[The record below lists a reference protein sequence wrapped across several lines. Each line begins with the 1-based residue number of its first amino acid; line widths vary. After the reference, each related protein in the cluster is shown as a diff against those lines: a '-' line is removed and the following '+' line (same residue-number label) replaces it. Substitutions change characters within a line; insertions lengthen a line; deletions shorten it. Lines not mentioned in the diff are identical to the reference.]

1 MKRKIIITFVLLF
14 SLYIL
19 SGCAGNSVTRV
30 WNENPS
36 DPEQVYGAVALSG
49 FDPTDLEVVTGIQI
63 PLSGHWIG
71 DGMGVYT
78 VVEINGKETSKLL
91 KRSLWTVAVISEGL
105 VEYYPAVIN
114 RFGTMLTVIGTG
126 KDKGY
131 FEGKSIYILSGSRK
145 FAYILGKQ
153 IIPIKVDDIISD
165 NKKKE
170 ELLKNHP
177 SIIRKEIM
185 INLSVKTEQGKR
197 FFENL
202 KKQFSNPVIIDGHEV
217 LTSADTETIK
227 SATGMLNHS
236 TVAQRI
242 VAAFDARISLQS
254 AVLPWYE
261 AARLML
267 VIGIAAFDET
277 LQGNFLEAKVTGYQ
291 AGEVLGIY
299 LDACQKELDG
309 ALDENIYLKRLLRK

>member
-1 MKRKIIITFVLLF
+1 MKRKIIIIFAMLF
-14 SLYIL
+14 ALYIL

-36 DPEQVYGAVALSG
+36 DPEQVYEAVTLKG
-49 FDPTDLEVVTGIQI
+49 FDPTNLEVVTGIQI

-78 VVEINGKETSKLL
+78 VIEINGKETRKLL
-91 KRSLWTVAVISEGL
+91 KRSTWTARIFTDTGYE
-105 VEYYPAVIN
+105 EYPAVIN

-126 KDKGY
+126 KDKNY
-131 FEGKSIYILSGSRK
+131 FEGKSVYVLSGSRK
-145 FAYILGKQ
+145 LAYTLGKQ
-153 IIPIKVDDIISD
+153 IIPIRVDDVVNNSK
-165 NKKKE
+165 NKE
-170 ELLKNHP
+170 ELFKKHP
-177 SIIRKEIM
+177 SIIRKELL

-217 LTSADTETIK
+217 LVSADTETIK
-227 SATGMLNHS
+227 SAIEITNHS
-236 TVAQRI
+236 TVAQRM
-242 VAAFDARISLQS
+242 VDAFDARISLQS
-254 AVLPWYE
+254 AILPWYE
-261 AARLML
+261 AVRVVL
-267 VIGIAAFDET
+267 VLGLAAFDKT
-277 LQGNFLEAKVTGYQ
+277 LQGNFFEAKVTGYQ

-309 ALDENIYLKRLLRK
+309 VLNENIYLKRLLRQ